1 MFAKRLL
8 KAAPVVGVGATVW
21 FNSELKP
28 QINQLYVTSDYYKKK
43 TAFFKLS
50 ENRSDLLPIQGPH
63 AVSPVF
69 EQTLL
74 DWAAGTTKKFQLLD
88 FSPDDLV
95 IEVAFLRLLGV
106 ERVSLQ
112 DLGREKGSHRC
123 FISNLAVVEHA
134 HSVVIQSL
142 DEALNSIEELRANS
156 RSQIQSLNKGVPDP
170 IAHIKPA
177 IEDGIINALES
188 RQLELFYRKMSELSD
203 GHIIEITEHFLTADS
218 APHKKALFL
227 NNLKKARSACQEYVA
242 SLEQVQNSPRPA

>member
-8 KAAPVVGVGATVW
+8 KAVPIVGVGTTVW

-43 TAFFKLS
+43 TAFFKPS
-50 ENRSDLLPIQGPH
+50 ENKSDLFPIQGPH
-63 AVSPVF
+63 PVSPVY

-106 ERVSLQ
+106 EHVSLQ

-123 FISNLAVVEHA
+123 FISKLAVVENA

-142 DEALNSIEELRANS
+142 DEALNSIEELRTNS
-156 RSQIQSLNKGVPDP
+156 SSQIQSLNKGVHDP
-170 IAHIKPA
+170 VAHIKPA
-177 IEDGIINALES
+177 IEDGITHALES

-203 GHIIEITEHFLTADS
+203 CHIIEITEHFLAADS
-218 APHKKALFL
+218 APQKKELFL

-242 SLEQVQNSPRPA
+242 SLEQVQNLPRPA